1 MKIWMNFQEVIY
13 QRAWTVEIS
22 INHLLF
28 QPEMEMPIHY
38 SSEQNG

>member
-1 MKIWMNFQEVIY
+1 MNYQEVIY
-13 QRAWTVEIS
+13 KMAWTVEIS

-28 QPEMEMPIHY
+28 QPEMEIPIHY